1 MEKLLTTPNLSQ
13 LKVTRARRA
22 RSWGGG
28 EREAM
33 REGRKATSLPMEGD
47 LDSWSESDKAAF
59 RARMGL
65 REDCGV
71 GSSSKHRTTEEEG
84 RDEGQEATELR
95 RERAGQGGKA
105 AAGGKD

>member
-1 MEKLLTTPNLSQ
+1 MVKEAKVVWEQKLEKSLTAMQ
-13 LKVTRARRA
+13 GFVTEN
-22 RSWGGG
+22 S
-28 EREAM
+28 
-33 REGRKATSLPMEGD
+33 KMEGD

-84 RDEGQEATELR
+84 RDGGHGAAEG
-95 RERAGQGGKA
+95 ERQGGQA